1 MLPPV
6 PGPNGMT
13 SAAAALRYWE
23 RRQEVAANNMA
34 NVNTEG
40 FKGERVF
47 ARLLNGAFPEADSA
61 TDMRA
66 GTLRP
71 TGAPLDLA
79 LDGDA
84 FLVVNTPRGERL
96 SRGGSFRLDGAG
108 QLLDPGGNPL
118 QGEAGPIVVPDG
130 APVTIQAD
138 GRVLAGGKDVGRLRL
153 ETIPAGTRLQH
164 DEGTLF
170 VPGAGRT
177 PLAAGS
183 APVRQ
188 GFLED
193 SNVGAVGE
201 MVDMISIQR
210 SYASVQKAMVTMD
223 EIRGTISRDLAKP
236 I

>member
-1 MLPPV
+1 MLPPI
-6 PGPNGMT
+6 PRPNGMS
-13 SAAAALRYWE
+13 SAAASLRYWE
-23 RRQEVAANNMA
+23 RRQEIAANNMA
-34 NVNTEG
+34 NVNTDG

-47 ARLLNGAFPEADSA
+47 ARLLNGAFPAADSA

-108 QLLDPGGNPL
+108 QLLDPSGNPL
-118 QGEAGPIVVPDG
+118 QGEGGPIVVPDG
-130 APVTIQAD
+130 AELKIQAD
-138 GRVLAGGKDVGRLRL
+138 GRVLAGDKEVGRLRL
-153 ETIPAGTRLQH
+153 ESVPAGTRLQH
-164 DEGTLF
+164 DEGSLF
-170 VPGAGRT
+170 VPAGNQ
-177 PLAAGS
+177 PLAAGV

-201 MVDMISIQR
+201 MVDMISVQR

-223 EIRGTISRDLAKP
+223 EIRGTISRELGKP